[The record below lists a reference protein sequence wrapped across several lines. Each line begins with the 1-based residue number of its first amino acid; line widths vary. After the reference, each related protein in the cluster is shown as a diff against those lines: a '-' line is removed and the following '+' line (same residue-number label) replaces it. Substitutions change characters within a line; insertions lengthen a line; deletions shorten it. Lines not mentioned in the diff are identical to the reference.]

1 MQTRDRASRDRS
13 ELDNRI
19 DLTSRTTRHHLAV
32 LDRRRALRERS
43 LESGDN
49 TPWADALEDI
59 QHSMDKTEVLAAR
72 DILVERL
79 KGLSR
84 AEEKV
89 REGTYGLCDTC
100 GKAIPEGRLRALP
113 EAVHC
118 VRCAERLEQE
128 RFNRSSQS
136 LRAQED
142 ALAAA

>member
-1 MQTRDRASRDRS
+1 MRTKARASRDRS

-19 DLTSRTTRHHLAV
+19 DLTSRETRNRLAI
-32 LDRRRALRERS
+32 LDRRSALRERS
-43 LESGDN
+43 RASGDN

-118 VRCAERLEQE
+118 VRCAERLERE
-128 RFNRSSQS
+128 RVNRSSQS
-136 LRAQED
+136 LRAQEYE
-142 ALAAA
+142 LAAA